1 MYLLGICRVCIIY
14 CRCPYSN
21 ELTLKELSIHP
32 LADGSYEKIVL
43 QRWSLLE
50 EVLSRPISRL
60 LKLFLSPNGLQQ

>member
-21 ELTLKELSIHP
+21 ELALKK

-43 QRWSLLE
+43 QLWSLLE